1 MDKDCGRRVISASVK
16 YRNPFR
22 ICPLTTRGRLA
33 LDSAGAWG
41 KAGRMTEQDI
51 LAALAPFNLKKMLD
65 GVHVRD
71 GLVQVTLAIK
81 REDEAA
87 LEPLRREIEARLAG
101 LPGVKNAAVLFTA
114 HKAAPPPAPA
124 SAPVLPGVKSVIAVA
139 SGKGGVGKSTV
150 AVNLAIALAQ
160 RGLAVG
166 LLDADIYGPS
176 LPRMLGLNRK
186 PEVREGK
193 MLPLDAWGVRC
204 MSIGFLVEEETAM
217 VWRGPMVMGALNQ
230 MLGQVEWGTLDVL
243 VIDMPPGTGDA
254 QLTLAQKAN
263 LAGAVMVS
271 TPQDIALIDARR
283 GIKMF
288 EQVRVPVLGLVE
300 NMSYFACPHC
310 GERTDIFGHGG
321 AQAEAARIGAPFLG
335 AVPLLLEIRETGDAG
350 APICASAP
358 ESAAAGA
365 FRAVA
370 EQVAA
375 ALGQARPAGPK
386 ILFE

>member
-1 MDKDCGRRVISASVK
+1 
-16 YRNPFR
+16 
-22 ICPLTTRGRLA
+22 
-33 LDSAGAWG
+33 
-41 KAGRMTEQDI
+41 
-51 LAALAPFNLKKMLD
+51 MLD

-87 LEPLRREIEARLAG
+87 LEPLRRKIEATIAA
-101 LPGVKNAAVLFTA
+101 LPGVKNAAVVFTA
-114 HKAAPPPAPA
+114 HKPAAPAPQP
-124 SAPVLPGVKSVIAVA
+124 SATLLPGVKSVIAVA

-150 AVNLAIALAQ
+150 AVNLAVALAQ
-160 RGLAVG
+160 NGLAVG

-186 PEVREGK
+186 PEVRDGK
-193 MLPLDAWGVRC
+193 MIPLEAWGLRC

-230 MLGQVEWGTLDVL
+230 MLGQVDWGTLDVL

-263 LAGAVMVS
+263 LAGAVIVS

-300 NMSYFACPHC
+300 NMSFFACPHC
-310 GERTDIFGHGG
+310 GTHTNIFGHGG
-321 AQAEAARIGAPFLG
+321 AHAEATRIGVPFLG
-335 AVPLLLEIRETGDAG
+335 EVPLQLAIRETGDAG
-350 APICASAP
+350 TPITAAAP
-358 ESAAAGA
+358 EGEIAAA
-365 FRAVA
+365 FRGLAA
-370 EQVAA
+370 QVQA
-375 ALGQARPAGPK
+375 ALAV
-386 ILFE
+386 